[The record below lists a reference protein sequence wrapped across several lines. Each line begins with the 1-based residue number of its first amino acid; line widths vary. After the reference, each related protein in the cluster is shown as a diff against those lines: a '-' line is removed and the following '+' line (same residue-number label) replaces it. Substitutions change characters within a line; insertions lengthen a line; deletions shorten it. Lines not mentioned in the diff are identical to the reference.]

1 MTAVRQELLVVSDAQ
16 KLGLLAD
23 SLKSEILRE
32 MDRPQTTADLALI
45 MGMPRQKLG
54 YHVRQL
60 EDAGLLVRVGETRRG
75 NCVARKLQSVARHII
90 VYKSDP
96 DAPIPQDRFSSSW
109 LVAQCATAIR
119 EIGVMSLD
127 ADSVGEKLPTMS
139 VDAEIAFDNPQEQQ
153 AFAQELSELI
163 AALVDRY
170 GSSSSDARRF
180 RFFAASYPKLSEQQV
195 TLIENKKSSAF

>member
-1 MTAVRQELLVVSDAQ
+1 MTLMRHELFVVSDAQ

-23 SLKSEILRE
+23 SLKLEILRE

-45 MGMPRQKLG
+45 MGIPRQKLG

-60 EDAGLLVRVGETRRG
+60 EHAGLLVSVGESRRG
-75 NCVARKLQSVARHII
+75 NCVARKLQAVARHII
-90 VYKSDP
+90 VNKSDP
-96 DAPIPQDRFSSSW
+96 KAPIPQDRFSSSW

-119 EIGVMSLD
+119 EVGVMSLD
-127 ADSVGEKLPTMS
+127 AESVGEKLPTMS
-139 VDAEIAFDNPQEQQ
+139 VDSEIAFDNPQEQQ
-153 AFAQELSELI
+153 AFAQELNELI

-180 RFFAASYPKLSEQQV
+180 RVFAASYPKLSEQQV